1 MTEQADR
8 GARTSGL
15 DLHVGPLGR
24 KVRAGLMDAFR
35 EAIRTGRLA
44 PGTLL
49 PSSRVLAHDL
59 GLGRNTVVRV
69 YSELINEGWLLGQ
82 HGSGTK
88 VAQRSAELVA
98 EREPPRPPAARPRLA
113 QDLRPGRPD
122 LSSFP
127 REEWIR
133 AVKRAVSAAPCE
145 AFGYTDPHGRGELR
159 AALARYLAR
168 ARGLRARA
176 GNVVV
181 CSGAA
186 EGLRLVAG
194 VLRKLGVTTVAVE
207 EFGLQTQREALLKA
221 GLDAVPMPVDADGAD
236 LSTLDGAPTPGAV
249 LLTPSH
255 QFPLGVALHSD
266 RRAAVVDWARRRG
279 TLIIE
284 DDYDGEFRYDRSPVG
299 ALQGLDHDR
308 VIYLGTASKSLA
320 PGLRLGWLVV
330 PDHLVGSIVAE
341 KGWAE
346 ETVGF
351 LNQLAMTDFIESGAY
366 DRHIRAMRSQYR
378 RRRAQLVEMI
388 DRHAPAARVTGM
400 SAGLHLV
407 VEQPGCTGAEV
418 VRRAAR
424 EQLTVEPLDFFRHP
438 GSTSD
443 RDGVAIGFAAPS
455 ASAWSGALAAL
466 VRALR

>member
-1 MTEQADR
+1 
-8 GARTSGL
+8 
-15 DLHVGPLGR
+15 
-24 KVRAGLMDAFR
+24 MDAFR

-44 PGTLL
+44 PGTRL
-49 PSSRVLAHDL
+49 PSSRVLADDL

-69 YSELINEGWLLGQ
+69 YSELINEGWLMAR
-82 HGSGTK
+82 HGSGTE
-88 VAQRSAELVA
+88 VAQRSAEQPT
-98 EREPPRPPAARPRLA
+98 ERESPRPQAARPPLMH
-113 QDLRPGRPD
+113 DLRPGWPD

-127 REEWIR
+127 RQAWVR
-133 AVKRAVSAAPCE
+133 AVKRTVTAAPFE
-145 AFGYTDPHGRGELR
+145 AFGYADPHGHSELR
-159 AALARYLAR
+159 DTIARYLAR
-168 ARGLRARA
+168 ARGLRVRPD
-176 GNVVV
+176 NVVV

-186 EGLRLVAG
+186 EGLRLVAA
-194 VLRKLGVTTVAVE
+194 VLARARVTTVAVE
-207 EFGLQTQREALLKA
+207 EFGLQTQRETLLKA

-236 LSTLDGAPTPGAV
+236 LSALDDAPTPGAV

-255 QFPLGVALHSD
+255 QFPLGVALQSD

-279 TLIIE
+279 TLIVE

-330 PDHLVGSIVAE
+330 PDHLIEPIITE

-351 LNQLAMTDFIESGAY
+351 VNQLAMADFVESGAY

-378 RRRAQLVEMI
+378 RRRQQLVEVLG
-388 DRHAPAARVTGM
+388 RHAPSARVTGM
-400 SAGLHLV
+400 AAGLHIV
-407 VEQPGCTGAEV
+407 VEQPGRTGAEL
-418 VRRAAR
+418 VRRAAH

-443 RDGVAIGFAAPS
+443 RDGVVIGFAAPS
-455 ASAWSGALAAL
+455 SSAWSGTLDAL